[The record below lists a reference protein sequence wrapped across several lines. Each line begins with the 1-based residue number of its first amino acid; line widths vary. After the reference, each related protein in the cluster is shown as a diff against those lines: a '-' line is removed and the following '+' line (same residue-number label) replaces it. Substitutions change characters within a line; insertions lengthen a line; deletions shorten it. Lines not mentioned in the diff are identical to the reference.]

1 MDITSDGLGFMLA
14 SAVPIEAFIYTFQ
27 ARYLVFRQVE
37 LGALYTIGILL
48 FNFLGYHIF
57 RSANGQKN
65 DFRNGS
71 NRKRELIYGP
81 PKNAFPT
88 HLHNL

>member
-1 MDITSDGLGFMLA
+1 MDITSDGLGFMLT

-57 RSANGQKN
+57 RSANGEKN

-71 NRKRELIYGP
+71 NRKSELRVRS
-81 PKNAFPT
+81 PKNVFPT
-88 HLHNL
+88 HFHNL